1 MANERGHSQG
11 SVVPE
16 ENGGWPSNGVY
27 IESFSMDEL
36 AWANLYSVV
45 APSEISF
52 KAGDYPDPIE
62 ASIEYLESLKK
73 AYADAVERCSKI
85 GFDFI
90 EIHGAHGMSYSF
102 HFFSIIFSGLSCTN
116 NYCSGYFL
124 HEFIDPISN
133 KRTDKYGGSLENR
146 LRLPLEIAQVVR
158 EKWDKPLFYR
168 LSATDWLEESLG
180 KEKNANGEWAWWYVP
195 ISVST
200 LEEI

>member
-1 MANERGHSQG
+1 MGT
-11 SVVPE
+11 
-16 ENGGWPSNGVY
+16 
-27 IESFSMDEL
+27 
-36 AWANLYSVV
+36 VV

-52 KAGDYPDPIE
+52 LDGDYPDPIE

-90 EIHGAHGMSYSF
+90 EIHGAHGMSRS
-102 HFFSIIFSGLSCTN
+102 FFSLVSYLFPLLCTN
-116 NYCSGYFL
+116 FYYPGYFL

-146 LRLPLEIAQVVR
+146 LRLPLEIAEIVR
-158 EKWDKPLFYR
+158 QKWDKPLFYR

-180 KEKNANGEWAWWYVP
+180 KEKNANGEWVWWYVL
-195 ISVST
+195 S
-200 LEEI
+200 